1 MSYNLTINS
10 IAESD
15 IEEAALYYAGQRQVL
30 GSDFLAAA
38 SEILFLLETNP
49 HLFAVKQYGIRSAK
63 IKPFAYHVIYTI
75 ADSDV
80 KVIGVLHE
88 GRNPDA
94 WKTRL

>member
-1 MSYNLTINS
+1 MTYNLTINS

-15 IEEAALYYAGQRQVL
+15 IEDATLYYASQRQGL
-30 GSDFLAAA
+30 GGDFLAAA

-49 HLFAVKQYGIRSAK
+49 YLFAIKQDGIRSAK

-75 ADSDV
+75 AGPDV

-88 GRNPDA
+88 GRSSDA